1 MIVIYLCT
9 SNGKIQGNMTLSEDR
24 LVFTPILEDP
34 KKYRSTI
41 DFRDI
46 VDCYQVKLFNESG
59 RYVHTTS
66 RKGYMYDFYL
76 QVDLRSSHSTDQP
89 DVSVFFRFSHRDCQ
103 GRLLSIDK
111 QHSVV
116 STVLKLI
123 KARRLKSLTE
133 THVSQMASCTEVP
146 FSDSYDTVEQLKK
159 VGFDQH

>member
-1 MIVIYLCT
+1 MILC
-9 SNGKIQGNMTLSEDR
+9 EDR
-24 LVFTPILEDP
+24 LVFTPILEDTT
-34 KKYRSTI
+34 KYRSVI

-76 QVDLRSSHSTDQP
+76 QVDLGRSDHP
-89 DVSVFFRFSHRDCQ
+89 DVSVFFRFSHRDCL
-103 GRLLSIDK
+103 GRLLSIGK
-111 QHSVV
+111 QRAAV

-123 KARRLKSLTE
+123 KTRRLKCLTE
-133 THVSQMASCTEVP
+133 THVSQLGSCTEVP

-159 VGFDQH
+159 VGFD